1 MSDFIRIPKET
12 FRRILY
18 VATAV
23 DSLSEKELTAMKTGF
38 LALGETAI
46 PSVSVEDHE
55 ALRDGGSG
63 LKVKW

>member
-18 VATAV
+18 VATVV
-23 DSLSEKELTAMKTGF
+23 DSLTEEELTAMKTGF

-46 PSVSVEDHE
+46 PSVSVEDPKVH
-55 ALRDGGSG
+55 RDGGSG